1 METTRQQQNYGLDID
16 LWNERI
22 NITGN
27 YYIKLSK
34 DVLTSVTLPPSLGFD
49 SYMDNLGEVK
59 NYGYELSLRVAILK
73 NPAKRLFW
81 SVNANALHNKN
92 KLMKISN
99 ALRAYNDSQ
108 DEDSMAGSKKKESNR
123 PKVRYIEGESM
134 NSIWVNRSLG
144 IDPAT
149 GNELFLAKN
158 GDIVTEWST
167 DN

>member
-1 METTRQQQNYGLDID
+1 
-16 LWNERI
+16 
-22 NITGN
+22 
-27 YYIKLSK
+27 
-34 DVLTSVTLPPSLGFD
+34 
-49 SYMDNLGEVK
+49 
-59 NYGYELSLRVAILK
+59 
-73 NPAKRLFW
+73 
-81 SVNANALHNKN
+81 
-92 KLMKISN
+92 MKISN

-167 DN
+167 DNYVIGGCTDSELEGTFGTNFSVERISVEYDIPLQSGWTDL